1 MKIRVIWLA
10 TIISLGCL
18 GLNPAFSQEFEN
30 LLENGDFESG
40 EVTPWTSYGGATL
53 EVVSELEGA
62 SIPEAPIEGNNAL
75 HVVVD
80 AAGANSWNVGL
91 QNQNHVFE
99 QGKYYTF
106 STWMKSKSGE
116 LDVRLKPELGADPWT
131 AYGEVVIT
139 ITEEWAEYSTTLPVF
154 TEDISPGSLTYHIGF
169 AAGDFW
175 VDGVRFYEGDYVE
188 PGFLNDVSASNPVP
202 ESAGTD
208 VGRDY
213 TVLGW
218 KPDPLAGSHD
228 VYFGETYADVNDADA
243 ANTAGVIS
251 SLGQDANTLAL
262 DRLEYG
268 KTYYWRVDEVN
279 ATPDKTVF
287 KGSVWNFT
295 VEPAYY
301 VVPSSSITATASSIG
316 IPAAT
321 PENTVDGSGL
331 NAQGQHSINVDTM
344 WLSASTDSDISIHYA
359 LDEVYKL
366 YEMKIWNNNQ
376 GVEPLFGVGAK
387 NITIETSLDDV
398 EWSVLGD
405 VELAQA
411 PGTPTYEGAPPIDM
425 NGASAQYVRINIHDN
440 WGGIIPQAGL
450 SEVQLS

>member
-1 MKIRVIWLA
+1 MKNRIVWLA
-10 TIISLGCL
+10 TIILLGCL
-18 GLNPAFSQEFEN
+18 GLNPGFSQVAEN
-30 LLENGDFESG
+30 LLENGGFESG
-40 EVTPWTSYGGATL
+40 ETAPWTNYGGATV
-53 EVVSELEGA
+53 EVVDELTGA
-62 SIPEAPIEGNNAL
+62 SIPEAPIEGNYAL
-75 HVVVD
+75 HIVVD
-80 AAGANSWNVGL
+80 APGANNWDVGL
-91 QNQNHVFE
+91 QHQNHVFE
-99 QGKYYTF
+99 QGKHYTF

-131 AYGEVVIT
+131 AYGESVIT

-154 TEDISPGSLTYHIGF
+154 TEDISPAALTYHIGF

-188 PGFLNDVSASNPVP
+188 PAFLNDISASNPIP
-202 ESAGTD
+202 ASAGTD

-218 KPDPLAGSHD
+218 KPDPLASAHN
-228 VYFGETYADVNDADA
+228 VYFGETFADVNEADA
-243 ANTAGVIS
+243 ANTATVIS

-262 DRLEYG
+262 DRLEFG

-301 VVPSSSITATASSIG
+301 LVPSASITATASSTG
-316 IPAAT
+316 IPGAIAQ
-321 PENTVDGSGL
+321 NTVDGSGL
-331 NAQGQHSINVDTM
+331 NAQGQHSIDVSAM
-344 WLSASTDSDISIHYA
+344 WLSSAADPEISIQYE
-359 LDEVYKL
+359 LDAVYKL
-366 YEMKIWNNNQ
+366 HEMKIWNNNQ

-387 NITIETSLDDV
+387 NITIETSLDGV

-411 PGTPTYEGAPPIDM
+411 PG
-425 NGASAQYVRINIHDN
+425 
-440 WGGIIPQAGL
+440 
-450 SEVQLS
+450 